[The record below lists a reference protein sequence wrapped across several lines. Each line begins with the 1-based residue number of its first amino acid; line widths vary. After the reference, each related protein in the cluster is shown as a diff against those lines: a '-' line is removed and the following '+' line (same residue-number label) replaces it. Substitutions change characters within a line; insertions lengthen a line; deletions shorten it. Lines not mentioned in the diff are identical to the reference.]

1 MKFKKP
7 AILLAVFAALMA
19 VLAVEP
25 HLAAILK
32 SESGQQSDSYTSSE
46 QQRDFGRVKALS
58 KARDLKGLV
67 KLANEIELRWSY
79 DTTAYSYMMIEI
91 CSSLASY
98 DFKNDRQY
106 ILTHKYAKLALQRA
120 DQMPVENEVRLVQ
133 YLGGDIEYFT
143 GQVNLEEWPQDR
155 RERMQYWFH
164 AWRRLNSEIDRN
176 FNVNE
181 PPLLNVPPA
190 GPYPSGIAPDGIKD
204 PQLRARYEA
213 AVQANKQKIERFNR
227 QQLLHKLDEGFKK
240 NLRRFIV
247 GAYSKP
253 PVDLAE
259 LTYYLNTYT
268 TDDQLRQSIL
278 DEFNLTKLGNR

>member
-106 ILTHKYAKLALQRA
+106 ILTHYYDELALPGVYT
-120 DQMPVENEVRLVQ
+120 MSV
-133 YLGGDIEYFT
+133 
-143 GQVNLEEWPQDR
+143 DR
-155 RERMQYWFH
+155 
-164 AWRRLNSEIDRN
+164 
-176 FNVNE
+176 
-181 PPLLNVPPA
+181 
-190 GPYPSGIAPDGIKD
+190 G
-204 PQLRARYEA
+204 
-213 AVQANKQKIERFNR
+213 
-227 QQLLHKLDEGFKK
+227 
-240 NLRRFIV
+240 
-247 GAYSKP
+247 
-253 PVDLAE
+253 
-259 LTYYLNTYT
+259 
-268 TDDQLRQSIL
+268 
-278 DEFNLTKLGNR
+278 